1 MFTASRYLTMAAVLL
16 VSASGR
22 AHGVGVVLLDTS
34 QAPLEFTSWNQGW
47 WSTGTSNPSTRNSS
61 PFLGTYF
68 GQGTFSLNGTHRDF
82 FTFRIPQLQGNRVI
96 AASLLQHRG
105 VVSDTIES
113 EETIGLFDV
122 TTDPAVLNHNEG
134 SNPSVYAD
142 IGTGISYGEFLIE
155 TSGTTETLY
164 EFALNAAAIAD
175 INAAT
180 GNYFSVGGN
189 LLSDDGHDFIFGG
202 AIHGPAELR
211 LTIVPEPPAIVIAFV
226 LIAIRFQSLKH
237 CN

>member
-1 MFTASRYLTMAAVLL
+1 M
-16 VSASGR
+16 
-22 AHGVGVVLLDTS
+22 
-34 QAPLEFTSWNQGW
+34 
-47 WSTGTSNPSTRNSS
+47 
-61 PFLGTYF
+61 
-68 GQGTFSLNGTHRDF
+68 
-82 FTFRIPQLQGNRVI
+82 
-96 AASLLQHRG
+96 
-105 VVSDTIES
+105 
-113 EETIGLFDV
+113 
-122 TTDPAVLNHNEG
+122 
-134 SNPSVYAD
+134 
-142 IGTGISYGEFLIE
+142 IE